1 MTEHDAFAALGR
13 VLTGAPW
20 PESLLQAYFLMT
32 IRVTTV
38 LAMTPV
44 LQAIPM
50 PLQARVLVVLGLSGA
65 IAAGLP
71 MQPVAPAGA
80 GAFVAAACTEVA
92 LGATL
97 ALGVLLAFAA
107 FSFAGNLLDVQIGF
121 GMAQVFDPAQ
131 GRPSPVLASTFS
143 LAGVLVF
150 FLVEGHHALLRG
162 IAFSLEQFPAGAA
175 WPLATAADGVLR
187 QAGGVFTLGF
197 ALAAPVVFCIL
208 LTELALGVVARN
220 LPQVNMF
227 VLGLPIKVMVGL
239 AALTIWATGMGPAM
253 QRVYGSIYTTW
264 SALFPA
270 PAAPAPPGVRR

>member
-1 MTEHDAFAALGR
+1 MNGPDAFAALGR
-13 VLTGAPW
+13 VLTGAPAS
-20 PESLLQAYFLMT
+20 EGLLQAYFLLT
-32 IRVTTV
+32 IRVTMV
-38 LAMTPV
+38 LALTPV

-50 PLQARVLVVLGLSGA
+50 PTRARVLVVLGLSAA

-71 MQPVAPAGA
+71 VQPVEPAGT
-80 GAFVAAACTEVA
+80 GAFVAAACIEAA

-107 FSFAGNLLDVQIGF
+107 FSLAGHLLDVQIGF
-121 GMAQVFDPAQ
+121 GIGQVFDPAQ
-131 GRPSPVLASTFS
+131 GRQSQVLGSTFS

-175 WPLATAADGVLR
+175 WPLAAAGEGLLR
-187 QAGGVFTLGF
+187 QAGAVFSLGF

-239 AALTIWATGMGPAM
+239 AALAIWAAGMGPTM
-253 QRVYGSIYTTW
+253 QRVYASIYTTW
-264 SALFPA
+264 SATFPPSVA
-270 PAAPAPPGVRR
+270 PGGRR